1 MSRLL
6 VCTQAHR
13 ACHAATEPKYKPE
26 HAAGRRA
33 LKRADLHLREDP
45 ETGCR
50 EVDAGNSLPRLEH
63 V

>member
-1 MSRLL
+1 MSLYAKF
-6 VCTQAHR
+6 VP
-13 ACHAATEPKYKPE
+13 ESE
-26 HAAGRRA
+26 HARGRRA